1 MFEIKNE
8 NTGHPI
14 KVWLN
19 DMGCLE
25 DKCLEQAYHLSQL
38 PFVHKWVCLMPD
50 THTGKGMP
58 IGGVFAAKD
67 VVIPNAV
74 GTDIGCGMG
83 FTAINVK
90 VADIREIQTG
100 NGTIIQ
106 SVIGDLMR
114 EIPVGRTKYHKPQ
127 LCRTLD
133 AAKDNGFW
141 GGEYTELM
149 EAVEEGHYQI
159 GTLGGG
165 NHFIERQ
172 EDEEGYLCI
181 IQLE

>member
-1 MFEIKNE
+1 MFE

-19 DMGCLE
+19 DMDSLE

-74 GTDIGCGMG
+74 GTDIGCGMVFIKSRSRAG
-83 FTAINVK
+83 HSMPLKITAFGTGR
-90 VADIREIQTG
+90 IR
-100 NGTIIQ
+100 
-106 SVIGDLMR
+106 S
-114 EIPVGRTKYHKPQ
+114 
-127 LCRTLD
+127 
-133 AAKDNGFW
+133 
-141 GGEYTELM
+141 
-149 EAVEEGHYQI
+149 
-159 GTLGGG
+159 
-165 NHFIERQ
+165 
-172 EDEEGYLCI
+172 
-181 IQLE
+181 

>member
-19 DMGCLE
+19 DMDSLE

-38 PFVHKWVCLMPD
+38 PFVHKWICLMPD
-50 THTGKGMP
+50 IHTGKGML